1 MKKYT
6 GLVLIHPTLGCKTLF
21 LFRRHMPRLIADCCQ
36 DKKDGRLAR
45 QRKS

>member
-1 MKKYT
+1 MKKHT

-21 LFRRHMPRLIADCCQ
+21 LFRRHMPDCCQ